1 MKPGDWV
8 LVRAKQARWVGLY
21 VARTDSGEEVV
32 RVYRE
37 HPERFTDVVVKPQ
50 RIVGEAPDSETLRA
64 AKELIEI
71 DSLRDRRKALGV
83 TQRDF
88 AEIVGVGR
96 ETVRNAEH
104 GIRHT
109 QQRVRHWLL
118 EGLRKLEQKRNQV
131 A

>member
-21 VARTDSGEEVV
+21 IARTESGMDIV
-32 RVYRE
+32 RVYRQ
-37 HPERFTDVVVKPQ
+37 HPERFVDLLVNPK
-50 RIVGEAPDSETLRA
+50 RIDGEAPDSETLRA

-118 EGLRKLEQKRNQV
+118 EGIRKLEQKRNQV